1 MVTLEQLELEHA
13 SQQASA
19 EPRPDDIT
27 DRRMALEQLYALVQQ
42 LDPLDRQV
50 MVCYLDGME
59 ASAIAEIVGISGGAV
74 AMKIHRIKRVL
85 AARFQIVGGVIGLIG
100 AFVPAACMVMLNRR
114 ERPGATAACVH
125 AYEAQLARER
135 SAVNASAITI
145 LAMMIGAGLL
155 SVPSE
160 GGLRAAFLSMAGPCL
175 AGIATA
181 WYLRRQTRQYDRRI
195 QELRRISA

>member
-1 MVTLEQLELEHA
+1 MNSDRFDKQDDGNVRALWQSDVSQIARMSADDLQKRVEYLRYQFDGTRWIPWAA
-13 SQQASA
+13 SVFLAA
-19 EPRPDDIT
+19 FFG
-27 DRRMALEQLYALVQQ
+27 
-42 LDPLDRQV
+42 V
-50 MVCYLDGME
+50 MLF
-59 ASAIAEIVGISGGAV
+59 AV
-74 AMKIHRIKRVL
+74 ASN
-85 AARFQIVGGVIGLIG
+85 AANVVGGVIGLIG
-100 AFVPAACMVMLNRR
+100 AFVPAGCMVMLNRR
-114 ERPGATAACVH
+114 GRPGATTACVH

-160 GGLRAAFLSMAGPCL
+160 GGLRAALLSMAGPSL
-175 AGIATA
+175 TGIATA